1 MQGLLEE
8 FNADVEAGDY
18 GKGSFELIYVYSVSR
33 DKVLA
38 ESEEFVFKYS
48 GSSSGVDP
56 DPDPNPDPDP
66 DPDPDPQPARFG
78 DYYYSDGTWSSDL
91 DASKTVIGV
100 VFWAGDP
107 TEQDPT
113 LKQDHPECTN
123 GLALAIDGE
132 EFCAWQSNFGA
143 YGMRVDDWLSDNA
156 DFHSIATTVE
166 PYDHINEILGY
177 NHTKAIEAF
186 NAAPENSAWPV
197 EAVQKAVDYRSE
209 VPAPASSS
217 DWYLPSP
224 KEIYI
229 ICTGDVDDIFYHTP
243 RTQDNMLKLNKVLAT
258 IDGAQQLGTDMLST
272 NGKTFAQSIVRFVL
286 AF

>member
-33 DKVLA
+33 D
-38 ESEEFVFKYS
+38 
-48 GSSSGVDP
+48 
-56 DPDPNPDPDP
+56 
-66 DPDPDPQPARFG
+66 
-78 DYYYSDGTWSSDL
+78 
-91 DASKTVIGV
+91 
-100 VFWAGDP
+100 
-107 TEQDPT
+107 
-113 LKQDHPECTN
+113 
-123 GLALAIDGE
+123 
-132 EFCAWQSNFGA
+132 
-143 YGMRVDDWLSDNA
+143 
-156 DFHSIATTVE
+156 
-166 PYDHINEILGY
+166 
-177 NHTKAIEAF
+177 
-186 NAAPENSAWPV
+186 
-197 EAVQKAVDYRSE
+197 
-209 VPAPASSS
+209 SS

-258 IDGAQQLGTDMLST
+258 IDGAQQLGTDMLSFYRTSAEASYRDVPGYEDKSYSMSFTEAMLST

>member
-33 DKVLA
+33 DKVLS

-56 DPDPNPDPDP
+56 DPDPDPD
-66 DPDPDPQPARFG
+66 
-78 DYYYSDGTWSSDL
+78 
-91 DASKTVIGV
+91 
-100 VFWAGDP
+100 
-107 TEQDPT
+107 
-113 LKQDHPECTN
+113 
-123 GLALAIDGE
+123 
-132 EFCAWQSNFGA
+132 
-143 YGMRVDDWLSDNA
+143 
-156 DFHSIATTVE
+156 
-166 PYDHINEILGY
+166 
-177 NHTKAIEAF
+177 
-186 NAAPENSAWPV
+186 
-197 EAVQKAVDYRSE
+197 
-209 VPAPASSS
+209 PAPASSS

-258 IDGAQQLGTDMLST
+258 IDGAQQLGTDMLSFYRTNAEASYRDVPGYEDKSYSMSFTEAMLST